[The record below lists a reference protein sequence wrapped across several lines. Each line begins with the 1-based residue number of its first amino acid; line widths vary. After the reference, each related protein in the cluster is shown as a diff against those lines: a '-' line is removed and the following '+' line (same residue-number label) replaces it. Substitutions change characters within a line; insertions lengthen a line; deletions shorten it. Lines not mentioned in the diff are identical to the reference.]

1 MIMISDFAYMH
12 CNNMSTRKGF
22 SLIEAVVYVA
32 LLGIISIFI
41 ANAVVFLVRT
51 YARTRAEREVLSN
64 ARSIMT
70 TISSRVASSQ
80 DIYNPTSRFDVD
92 AGQLSL
98 VTMATSTTGHT
109 GAYAD
114 FWADSGVV
122 YMREEGEA
130 IRPLSAGSVRIS
142 VLRFERIIESLGRSA
157 VRMTI
162 QADAAF
168 GAFPASATLI
178 TTTALRGNY

>member
-1 MIMISDFAYMH
+1 MH
-12 CNNMSTRKGF
+12 CNNMDMRKGF
-22 SLIEAVVYVA
+22 SLIETVVYAA
-32 LLGIISIFI
+32 LLSIVSVFI
-41 ANAVVFLVRT
+41 ANSLVFLVRT

-70 TISSRVASSQ
+70 TISSHVASSQ
-80 DIYNPTSRFDVD
+80 DIYGPTSRFDAD

-98 VTMATSTTGHT
+98 VTVATTTAGHT

-122 YMREEGEA
+122 YMREEGGVVT
-130 IRPLSAGSVRIS
+130 PLSAGSVRIS

-162 QADAAF
+162 QTDAAS